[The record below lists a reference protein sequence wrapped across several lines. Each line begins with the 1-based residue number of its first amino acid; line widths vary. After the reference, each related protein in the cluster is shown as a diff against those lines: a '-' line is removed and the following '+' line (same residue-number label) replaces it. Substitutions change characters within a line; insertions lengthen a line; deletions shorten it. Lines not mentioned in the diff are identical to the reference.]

1 MCVRERETDIL
12 CLLERK
18 RMLEMVAIDME
29 DTSNDCSADGPLLKL
44 KCSEAWSFVANVT
57 QLISSRKRMRQD

>member
-1 MCVRERETDIL
+1 MCERERETDIL

-44 KCSEAWSFVANVT
+44 KCSEAWSFKLCCSNWY
-57 QLISSRKRMRQD
+57 